1 MAEPKLAPVVA
12 AETLDQQY
20 SRLAIS
26 IGKAHDADVILYSGG
41 INDEGADKLI
51 KMSKEPNRAPNVF
64 LLLTTRG
71 GSPDAGYRMA
81 RSLQRHY
88 KKILLYIHG
97 LCKSAGTLV
106 AIGADELILS
116 DFGEFGP
123 LDVQLGKQDELFEN
137 HSGLNITQALTSL
150 NTRVVDLFRESLI
163 DLRSGS
169 RGQLSTKLASEIASR
184 LAIGAYESIY
194 AQVDPVQ
201 LGSIERAIQIAS
213 EYGRRL
219 ARRDNLKPNA
229 LDLLVSGYPSHSF
242 VIDIEE
248 AATLF
253 KHVRVPNDTEEE
265 LGECIS
271 FLTRDEKPQT
281 VVYKLNDL
289 PEAANEPPS
298 DDQQGSAGVSPGS
311 GEDYTPV
318 DPPPGES
325 GADTGHVDR
334 KRPSSERKSAVV

>member
-1 MAEPKLAPVVA
+1 MAEEVTTPEPL
-12 AETLDQQY
+12 ELQY
-20 SRLAIS
+20 TRLAVS
-26 IGKAHDADVILYSGG
+26 IGKAHQADVILYSGE
-41 INDEGADKLI
+41 INDEGADDLI
-51 KMSKEPNRAPNVF
+51 RISKEPNRADNVF

-71 GSPDAGYRMA
+71 GSPDAAYRMA

-97 LCKSAGTLV
+97 MCKSAGTLV

-123 LDVQLGKQDELFEN
+123 LDAQLGKKDELFES

-169 RGQLSTKLASEIASR
+169 RGQLSTKLASEIASK

-213 EYGRRL
+213 DYGSRL

-229 LDLLVSGYPSHSF
+229 LDRLVSGYPSHSF

-248 AATLF
+248 AKTLF
-253 KHVRVPNDTEEE
+253 QEVRVPDETEEQ

-281 VVYKLNDL
+281 VVYKLNKTT
-289 PEAANEPPS
+289 EADNEPKA
-298 DDQQGSAGVSPGS
+298 DDQQGSAGVQEGGGTDHAPAN
-311 GEDYTPV
+311 
-318 DPPPGES
+318 PP
-325 GADTGHVDR
+325 ADE
-334 KRPSSERKSAVV
+334 PSAGQRHNGVSSRTRSSAGV

>member
-1 MAEPKLAPVVA
+1 MAEEVTSSTPDESL
-12 AETLDQQY
+12 EQQY
-20 SRLAIS
+20 TRLAVS
-26 IGKAHDADVILYSGG
+26 IGNTHQADVILYSGE
-41 INDEGADKLI
+41 INDDGADDLI
-51 KMSKEPNRAPNVF
+51 KISKEPNRSDNVF

-71 GSPDAGYRMA
+71 GSPDAAYRMA

-88 KKILLYIHG
+88 RKILLYIHG
-97 LCKSAGTLV
+97 MCKSAGTLV

-123 LDVQLGKQDELFEN
+123 LDAQLGKKDELFES

-150 NTRVVDLFRESLI
+150 NTRVVELFRMSLI

-169 RGQLSTKLASEIASR
+169 RGQLSTKLASEIASK

-213 EYGRRL
+213 EYGQRL
-219 ARRDNLKPNA
+219 ARRDNLAPTA
-229 LDLLVSGYPSHSF
+229 LDRLVSGYPSHSF

-248 AATLF
+248 AKTLF
-253 KHVRVPNDTEEE
+253 KEVRVPNDTEEQ

-271 FLTRDEKPQT
+271 FLTRDEKPHT
-281 VVYKLNDL
+281 VVYKLNKTT
-289 PEAANEPPS
+289 EAEDEPKS
-298 DDQQGSAGVSPGS
+298 DDQQGSAGVQGGS
-311 GEDYTPV
+311 GAHHAPAN
-318 DPPPGES
+318 PPAEEPN
-325 GADTGHVDR
+325 AD
-334 KRPSSERKSAVV
+334 KRHNGVSSRARSPAGV

>member
-1 MAEPKLAPVVA
+1 MPDDTPGASPEPLVSRY
-12 AETLDQQY
+12 Q
-20 SRLAIS
+20 RLARS
-26 IGKAHDADVILYSGG
+26 IGTAHKADVILYSGE
-41 INDEGADKLI
+41 INDEGADNLI
-51 KMSKEPNRAPNVF
+51 RISKDPKRADNVF

-71 GSPDAGYRMA
+71 GSPDAAYRMA

-97 LCKSAGTLV
+97 MCKSAGTLV

-123 LDVQLGKQDELFEN
+123 LDAQLGKKDELFES

-150 NTRVVDLFRESLI
+150 NTRIVDLFRESLI

-169 RGQLSTKLASEIASR
+169 RGQLSTKLASEIASK

-194 AQVDPVQ
+194 EQIDPVH

-213 EYGRRL
+213 DYGKRL

-229 LDLLVSGYPSHSF
+229 LDRLVSGYPSHSF

-248 AATLF
+248 AGELF
-253 KHVRVPNDTEEE
+253 KNVRVPNDTEEE

-271 FLTRDEKPQT
+271 FFTRDQNQQT
-281 VVYKLNDL
+281 VVYKLNAST
-289 PEAANEPPS
+289 EKENEPVS
-298 DDQQGSAGVSPGS
+298 GNHSGAEGVQGG
-311 GEDYTPV
+311 
-318 DPPPGES
+318 S
-325 GADTGHVDR
+325 GADNAAADSATAE
-334 KRPSSERKSAVV
+334 PSATTRHNGDVSAGNGAREPART